1 MKQILWMLAVCILFQ
16 LLVIYA
22 HCERSVMCLVGALA
36 SHIEQSDVDLF
47 NKAEEFV
54 NQVGF

>member
-1 MKQILWMLAVCILFQ
+1 MLAVCILFQ